1 MLQVIFVIAIAA
13 EAMTAA
19 LAAGRRKMD
28 WFGVCVL
35 AAVTALGGGTMRDTL
50 LGHYPL
56 SWVKE
61 PLLLVVVCAAA
72 LLTIAVARFM
82 EQLRWPFLLLDALGL
97 VVFTIV
103 GYNVALEMG
112 QSPVIVIVS
121 GMITG
126 IVGGILRDVLCNDI
140 PLVFSSQLYATVSIV
155 TGALYY
161 IGLQLNMVHDV
172 VTIATIVIGFTLRV
186 LAIRFNWGMPK
197 FIYDKDLRC
206 VRNRNACS
214 CRVMPASICRRR
226 RKSSMDC
233 RPGA

>member
-1 MLQVIFVIAIAA
+1 MLHVIFIIAIAA

-56 SWVKE
+56 SWVAD
-61 PLLLVVVCAAA
+61 PTLLIICCGFA
-72 LLTIAVARFM
+72 LLTIALARFM
-82 EQLRWPFLLLDALGL
+82 EHLRWPFLLLDALGL
-97 VVFTIV
+97 VVFTII
-103 GYNVALEMG
+103 GCNVAIEMG
-112 QSPVIVIVS
+112 QSPVIVIVA

-126 IVGGILRDVLCNDI
+126 IVGGIMRDVLCNDI
-140 PLVFSSQLYATVSIV
+140 PLVFSSQLYATISIV

-161 IGLQLNMVHDV
+161 IGMQLNLVHDV
-172 VTIATIVIGFTLRV
+172 VTVLAIVIGFSLRV

-197 FIYDKDLRC
+197 FIYDKELR
-206 VRNRNACS
+206 
-214 CRVMPASICRRR
+214 
-226 RKSSMDC
+226 
-233 RPGA
+233 